1 MREAKL
7 GAHGVLLKRIEDKQE
22 RVTMSGIIIP
32 STKKETRIKGI
43 VVHTGSGTLNK
54 PMEVSK
60 DEIILYDSLA
70 VVPVEIDGD
79 NFDLIDSSEIIH
91 ILQ

>member
-1 MREAKL
+1 
-7 GAHGVLLKRIEDKQE
+7 
-22 RVTMSGIIIP
+22 
-32 STKKETRIKGI
+32 
-43 VVHTGSGTLNK
+43 
-54 PMEVSK
+54 MEVSK